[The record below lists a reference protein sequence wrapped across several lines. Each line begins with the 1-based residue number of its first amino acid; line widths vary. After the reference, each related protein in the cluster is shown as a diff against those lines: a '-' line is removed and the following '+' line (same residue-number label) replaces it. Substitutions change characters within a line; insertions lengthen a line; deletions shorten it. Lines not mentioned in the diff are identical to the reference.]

1 MGERPDPNARPADPA
16 DPADAGDEPA
26 GDGEAYSEDEEA
38 EVAARL
44 EDLGYI

>member
-1 MGERPDPNARPADPA
+1 MGEGPDPNAKPADQG
-16 DPADAGDEPA
+16 DAEDEPA
-26 GDGEAYSEDEEA
+26 DEGEAYSPDEEA

>member
-1 MGERPDPNARPADPA
+1 MDERPDPNARPAEQA
-16 DPADAGDEPA
+16 AAGDEPA

>member
-1 MGERPDPNARPADPA
+1 MMSERPDPSAPPAGDA
-16 DPADAGDEPA
+16 DDEPADAD
-26 GDGEAYSEDEEA
+26 EAYSADEEA

>member
-1 MGERPDPNARPADPA
+1 MAERPDPNARPAEEPDAGKEPA
-16 DPADAGDEPA
+16 DE
-26 GDGEAYSEDEEA
+26 GEAYSEDEEA

>member
-1 MGERPDPNARPADPA
+1 MAERPDPKARPTEEADSGDGPA
-16 DPADAGDEPA
+16 DE
-26 GDGEAYSEDEEA
+26 GEAYSEDEEA

>member
-1 MGERPDPNARPADPA
+1 MGERPDPHAPQPAEQG
-16 DPADAGDEPA
+16 DAGDEPA
-26 GDGEAYSEDEEA
+26 DEGEAYSADEEA

>member
-1 MGERPDPNARPADPA
+1 MIGERPDPNAPPEERG
-16 DPADAGDEPA
+16 DAETEPA
-26 GDGEAYSEDEEA
+26 GEGEAYSADEEA